1 MVRHELEQK
10 LMRRLVDGLAGWAT
24 YHQACGAGRHY
35 DEHLFYQHI
44 ERIALGR
51 NWQVKQQQ
59 PIVGSTPAKGA
70 PSTIDFV
77 FFRKPGYQRSR
88 RGLLFVEVKYLRGD
102 HPTQDIENIRKDIDK
117 LRGLQ
122 PASLANAPHLA
133 QCGSPA
139 RFLLI
144 VAQKSGL
151 AATINLTSRDHADV
165 VEMLRNARDDKP
177 DLVYHAEGDAYIKDG
192 LKWQVFAIGSARWP
206 K

>member
-1 MVRHELEQK
+1 MARHELEQK

-24 YHQACGAGRHY
+24 YHQACRAGRHY
-35 DEHLFYQHI
+35 EEHLFYQHI
-44 ERIALGR
+44 EMIALGR

-59 PIVGSTPAKGA
+59 PIIGSSSTKGA
-70 PSTIDFV
+70 PSTVDFV
-77 FFRKPGYQRSR
+77 FFRRPGNQWSR

-102 HPTQDIENIRKDIDK
+102 HPTQDIVNIRKDIDK

-122 PASLANAPHLA
+122 PTSLANAPHLG

-165 VEMLRNARDDKP
+165 VKMLRNARDDQP
-177 DLVYHAEGDAYIKDG
+177 DMVYHAESDAYIKDG